1 MLDINVN
8 KYVNSGVIR
17 TLKSIAAEEGL
28 AGEYEFLSEVQVYCT
43 VRGSVSLRVPI
54 SLVWMVHPAMLVAL
68 LPSSTPIYYSH
79 FFRFIFGSD
88 TSHDMDLRR

>member
-8 KYVNSGVIR
+8 KYANSGVIR

-28 AGEYEFLSEVQVYCT
+28 TREYEFLSEVRVHCT

-54 SLVWMVHPAMLVAL
+54 SLVWMVYPALLVAL
-68 LPSSTPIYYSH
+68 LYYLA
-79 FFRFIFGSD
+79 R
-88 TSHDMDLRR
+88 L